1 MKKLIN
7 ERENDSEKEKHLIL
21 RGLDN
26 IDATCYMNA
35 TLQCLSNALDLTK
48 YFMEIFV
55 QSENKVMAN
64 EYHKVIKNLWDRNR
78 NKKSYSQNSFKEVLN
93 KQNPLFEGVAV
104 NDSKDLFN
112 FLLER
117 FHQN

>member
-1 MKKLIN
+1 
-7 ERENDSEKEKHLIL
+7 
-21 RGLDN
+21 
-26 IDATCYMNA
+26 
-35 TLQCLSNALDLTK
+35 
-48 YFMEIFV
+48 MEIFV

-78 NKKSYSQNSFKEVLN
+78 NKKSYSQNSFKEVLS
-93 KQNPLFEGVAV
+93 KENPLFEGVAA

>member
-7 ERENDSEKEKHLIL
+7 ERENDSEKEKQLKL
-21 RGLDN
+21 GGLDN
-26 IDATCYMNA
+26 IDATYYMNT

-64 EYHKVIKNLWDRNR
+64 EYHKVIKNLLDRNS
-78 NKKSYSQNSFKEVLN
+78 NKK
-93 KQNPLFEGVAV
+93 
-104 NDSKDLFN
+104 
-112 FLLER
+112 
-117 FHQN
+117 